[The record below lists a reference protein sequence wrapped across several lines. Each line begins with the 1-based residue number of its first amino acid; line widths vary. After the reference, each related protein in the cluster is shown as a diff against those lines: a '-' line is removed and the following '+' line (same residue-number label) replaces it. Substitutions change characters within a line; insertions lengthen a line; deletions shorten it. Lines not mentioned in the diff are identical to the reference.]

1 MTEENSQSGGE
12 EEAQKPDF
20 ASCCRE
26 MAAGMTGGGPAME
39 RMMSACGP
47 MMRRM
52 MAVCGERSD
61 RSESDSEDPAPAG
74 T

>member
-1 MTEENSQSGGE
+1 MTRESNQNGGE
-12 EEAQKPDF
+12 EQAPKSDF

-39 RMMSACGP
+39 WMMSACGP

-52 MAVCGERSD
+52 MAACGERSD
-61 RSESDSEDPAPAG
+61 RSESSAEDPAPAG
-74 T
+74 S